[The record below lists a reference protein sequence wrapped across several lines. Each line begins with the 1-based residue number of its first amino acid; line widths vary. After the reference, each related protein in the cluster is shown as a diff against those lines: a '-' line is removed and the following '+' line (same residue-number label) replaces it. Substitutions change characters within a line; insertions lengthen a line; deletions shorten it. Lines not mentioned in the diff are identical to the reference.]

1 MIGNRGM
8 DDLIPVVNKL
18 QDAFSTLGRLCPLD
32 LPQIAVVGSQSSG
45 KSSVLESF
53 VGRDFLPRGGESS
66 WISMRFEKKLKLKWI
81 VAQGSW
87 FTLEGE
93 KGVSSVPINL
103 KIYSSHVLN
112 LTLVDLPGLTK
123 VAVKG
128 QPTAIEKLI
137 RDMIMEYIVR
147 PNCLI
152 LAISPANS
160 DLANSDALQL
170 AREVDPSGTRTIGVI
185 TKLDLMDEGTDA
197 LDALENRLIPLRRGY
212 VGVVNRSQKAIEE
225 RKSIDEARK
234 EEKQFFENHPV
245 YRHLAEKMGT
255 IQLQR
260 VLNQQLERHICASV
274 PHIKS
279 QLAKEVALLEKQVRE
294 FDQHDL
300 SNNEK
305 PAARLMQI
313 LQRFSYEYWGEIN
326 GFTSSSV
333 NLESLSGGARIN
345 RIFFESFPYE
355 ISKYEMDEKRV
366 INELSTLVL
375 NVRGALSGIS
385 TPDYAFFKICERQI
399 ERFRAPS
406 LYCAEATMN
415 VLVELAL
422 STSEKL
428 STYPRLREAL
438 ESCLKKAIKSEH
450 QRTIG
455 QVNYY
460 INCQKAYINVN
471 HPEFLT
477 DKRSYKTSTSDL
489 KSNTTVRKGY
499 MLLHSSGLGSSNKE
513 YWFVLTVDTLSWF
526 KDNKEQD
533 RKHSVST
540 QGLKIR
546 HPPKGLL
553 KKLYKGQPS
562 FELYYPSKKA
572 LYDNA
577 LSLQLS
583 AHSQQQLDEWKAAFL
598 RIGVLYEHDKKDD
611 SQEDGPEHS
620 FDPSLETHLDNL
632 RCLLENYIQ
641 IESKSVKDHIPKLI
655 MNFLIN
661 SMKRV
666 LDSLYAEIVSEHPVS
681 YLMEESVEE
690 KRLREDTL
698 NMYKLATDALKVL
711 TEITRKTNL
720 LSSADG
726 ASSESPPEPASPR
739 KPPAPAP
746 PKPPLPSQLPPEV
759 SSTSS
764 INVTELPRTPPNPP
778 RETSAGASVNQK
790 TEAEFTQKENTPT
803 QEIDLTNTVPMRRTK
818 MQSSTSIGDGGGGAR
833 KASSSGR
840 SAILDR
846 VCLFESFGQ
855 KNSPSLEKKV
865 SNTEVLR
872 PVSGTFPKI
881 PPRPK

>member
-53 VGRDFLPRGGESS
+53 VGRDFLPRGGG
-66 WISMRFEKKLKLKWI
+66 I
-81 VAQGSW
+81 VTRRPLILQLLYSNQSEYGEFLHTNRKFMDFNEIRKEIEAEMDRG
-87 FTLEGE
+87 TEGE

-438 ESCLKKAIKSEH
+438 ESCLKKAIKS
-450 QRTIG
+450 G
-455 QVNYY
+455 
-460 INCQKAYINVN
+460 
-471 HPEFLT
+471 L
-477 DKRSYKTSTSDL
+477 SY
-489 KSNTTVRKGY
+489 
-499 MLLHSSGLGSSNKE
+499 LLHAIKCASNN
-513 YWFVLTVDTLSWF
+513 D
-526 KDNKEQD
+526 D
-533 RKHSVST
+533 RAPENHWT
-540 QGLKIR
+540 GQ
-546 HPPKGLL
+546 LL
-553 KKLYKGQPS
+553 
-562 FELYYPSKKA
+562 
-572 LYDNA
+572 
-577 LSLQLS
+577 
-583 AHSQQQLDEWKAAFL
+583 H
-598 RIGVLYEHDKKDD
+598 
-611 SQEDGPEHS
+611 
-620 FDPSLETHLDNL
+620 
-632 RCLLENYIQ
+632 
-641 IESKSVKDHIPKLI
+641 
-655 MNFLIN
+655 
-661 SMKRV
+661 
-666 LDSLYAEIVSEHPVS
+666 
-681 YLMEESVEE
+681 
-690 KRLREDTL
+690 
-698 NMYKLATDALKVL
+698 
-711 TEITRKTNL
+711 
-720 LSSADG
+720 
-726 ASSESPPEPASPR
+726 
-739 KPPAPAP
+739 
-746 PKPPLPSQLPPEV
+746 
-759 SSTSS
+759 
-764 INVTELPRTPPNPP
+764 
-778 RETSAGASVNQK
+778 
-790 TEAEFTQKENTPT
+790 
-803 QEIDLTNTVPMRRTK
+803 
-818 MQSSTSIGDGGGGAR
+818 
-833 KASSSGR
+833 
-840 SAILDR
+840 
-846 VCLFESFGQ
+846 
-855 KNSPSLEKKV
+855 
-865 SNTEVLR
+865 
-872 PVSGTFPKI
+872 
-881 PPRPK
+881 